1 MPYFVYMLRS
11 EASGRHYYGYTS
23 DLKQRVQSHQSTQNK
38 YTRGKG
44 PWVLLGYARYDT
56 KAECQLPVFLDR
68 SKVQVLSTLDWSK
81 FR

>member
-1 MPYFVYMLRS
+1 MLRS

-23 DLKQRVQSHQSTQNK
+23 DLKQRVHSHQSTQNK

-56 KAECQLPVFLDR
+56 KAEALRIERKLKAMKNPQKALNWL
-68 SKVQVLSTLDWSK
+68 SKHGVV
-81 FR
+81 R